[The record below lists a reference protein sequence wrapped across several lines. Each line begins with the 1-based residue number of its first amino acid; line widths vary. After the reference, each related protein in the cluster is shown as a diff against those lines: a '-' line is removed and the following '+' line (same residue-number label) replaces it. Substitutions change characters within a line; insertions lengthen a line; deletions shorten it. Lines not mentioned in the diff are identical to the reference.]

1 MKKIRVII
9 ALLLVYTAPGVFSQE
24 AEQDADALVTG
35 NREIEE
41 EDWRE
46 INLADPNRP
55 VIITLP
61 YNVVTGLNPQRPEF
75 RDEAAQCYDMALIE
89 LQFQGT
95 VYGIYGTYTV
105 DNLTTPPSWSQ
116 IPAGVDPRY
125 ILTYDIQKFPGGEP
139 GERIFEITAWALDD
153 NKTPFQFVSVSTVYT
168 ERREVLDAI
177 PHLVWQITSVFPANT
192 RDIPMPEDEDYRWKH
207 KWLYLGLL
215 TGGSARFFQLKE
227 GGEFRKE
234 PAIGWS
240 FDVGLRLEFQAFSY
254 YWPKNYFSVSVL
266 TGATFDN
273 DSVNYVDVVP
283 PPDSGTFTNRVNIPL
298 EAKSISIPLGIK
310 INLKPKNI
318 SLGLYGQ
325 AYYIL
330 PLDYILPM
338 EGNKRNNENLF
349 SLGWRAGFEGGVHLG
364 PGVLFLDVSF
374 SSDLTSSFFDYNG
387 GDQEYKRSWVTLSV
401 GYTFGLIT
409 KPIKKRPIPAM
420 TMKYFD
426 DVDQ

>member
-1 MKKIRVII
+1 MKKAVVII
-9 ALLLVYTAPGVFSQE
+9 ALLLAFSASGVFSQE
-24 AEQDADALVTG
+24 AEEQDEGSLATDSGAPV
-35 NREIEE
+35 E

-46 INLADPNRP
+46 INLSDPNRP

-61 YNVVTGLNPQRPEF
+61 YNVVTGLNPQRPEY

-95 VYGIYGTYTV
+95 VYGVYGTHTV
-105 DNLTTPPSWSQ
+105 DNLTTPPSWAQ
-116 IPAGVDPRY
+116 IPAGVDPKY
-125 ILTYDIQKFPGGEP
+125 ILTYDIQRFPGGEP

-153 NKTPFQFVSVSTVYT
+153 NHNPFQFVSVSTAYT
-168 ERREVLDAI
+168 ERRQVLDAI

-227 GGEFRKE
+227 DGQFRND

-240 FDVGLRLEFQAFSY
+240 FDVGARLEFQFISY
-254 YWPKNYFSVSVL
+254 WWPKNYFSVSIL

-273 DSVNYVDVVP
+273 DGVNYVDVNSP
-283 PPDSGTFTNRVNIPL
+283 PTIAGSFLNRVNIPL
-298 EAKSISIPLGIK
+298 KAQTISIPLGVK
-310 INLKPKNI
+310 FNLKPKNI
-318 SLGLYGQ
+318 ALGLYAQ

-330 PLDYILPM
+330 PINVY
-338 EGNKRNNENLF
+338 EKNKENPF
-349 SLGWRAGFEGGVHLG
+349 SLGWRAGFEGGTHLG
-364 PGVLFLDVSF
+364 PGVLFVDIAV
-374 SSDLTSSFFDYNG
+374 SSDLTGSFFDYNG
-387 GDQEYKRSWVTLSV
+387 TPQEYKRTWVTLSV

-409 KPIKKRPIPAM
+409 KPIKERAIPSM
-420 TMKYFD
+420 RMKYFD
-426 DVDQ
+426 EVDSNF